1 MRLADVTA
9 KTFEGLEEFRASRTV
24 EEGELGREVEPE
36 SWDGRIPGQGDYQTG
51 PCYPKKEKK

>member
-1 MRLADVTA
+1 MRLANVTA
-9 KTFEGLEEFRASRTV
+9 KAFEGLEEFRASRTV

-51 PCYPKKEKK
+51 PCYPKK

>member
-24 EEGELGREVEPE
+24 KESELGREVETE
-36 SWDGRIPGQGDYQTG
+36 SRDGRIPGQGDYHTG
-51 PCYPKKEKK
+51 PCYPKK